1 MANGQISRDELS
13 PKIQVS
19 SPGLKSNGFG
29 LEAWDLGLGTMKLF
43 YETHGDGKPLILV
56 PGFAS
61 GAWTWFRQIEE
72 LSKDFRVI
80 TFDPRGIGKSKIE
93 NPDDLSNL
101 SMQTFVE
108 DVLRI
113 LDELQVEKANVLGAS
128 FGGFVAQE
136 LVLKFPERLNK
147 LILACT
153 TFGGANHVKP
163 DIEILRS
170 FTPNPNL
177 TIGERIRK
185 FIRPAFTDEFNLA
198 HADEVEKVCVLRE
211 TNEIVDTVYFAQL
224 QAAFTFNTEDKISAV
239 ENETLVITGDRD
251 NVVPMQNSVNLAE
264 KLPNATLKVIEIGS
278 HLFFIENANE
288 FNRAVKEFLKN
299 I

>member
-1 MANGQISRDELS
+1 
-13 PKIQVS
+13 
-19 SPGLKSNGFG
+19 
-29 LEAWDLGLGTMKLF
+29 MKLF
-43 YETHGDGKPLILV
+43 YETNGTGESVILI

-72 LSKDFRVI
+72 LAKDFRVI
-80 TFDPRGIGKSKIE
+80 TFDPRGIGKSQSE
-93 NPDDLSNL
+93 NPDDLTNL

-108 DVLRI
+108 DVLQV
-113 LDELQVEKANVLGAS
+113 LDDLKVEKANVLGAS

-136 LVLKFPERLNK
+136 LALKFPDRVDK

-163 DIEILRS
+163 DIEILHS

-177 TIGERIRK
+177 TVAERIRK
-185 FIRPAFTDEFNLA
+185 FIRPAFTDEFNA
-198 HADEVEKVCVLRE
+198 RCADEVEKVCILRE
-211 TNEIVDTVYFAQL
+211 TNEIADTVYFAQL
-224 QAAFTFNTEDKISAV
+224 QAAFTFNTEDKIRAV

-264 KLPNATLKVIEIGS
+264 KLPNSSLKVIENGS
-278 HLFFIENANE
+278 HLFFIENADE
-288 FNRAVKEFLKN
+288 FNRAITNFLN
-299 I
+299 GESV